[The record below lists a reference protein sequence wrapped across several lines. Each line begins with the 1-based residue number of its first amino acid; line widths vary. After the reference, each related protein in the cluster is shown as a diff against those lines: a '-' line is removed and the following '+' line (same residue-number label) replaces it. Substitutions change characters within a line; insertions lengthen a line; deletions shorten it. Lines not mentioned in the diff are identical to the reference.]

1 MGKKIILQIF
11 IGLGL
16 GIAIVAGINYI
27 TKPYIYQGSL
37 IDPPSPAVDFSLET
51 GNESTF
57 QLKEQ
62 RGNIVLLFF
71 GYTHCPDVC
80 PTTLYDFKQMKT
92 SLGELSEKVKF
103 VFVTVDPKRDTINH
117 LNDYVTAFDTEFI
130 ALGGNYSELETVWSA
145 YGVYREE
152 KDVGSAGGYLVDH
165 TARVYVI
172 DLQGNLRL
180 TFPFGMAPEAMTNDV
195 MQLLEDAEL

>member
-1 MGKKIILQIF
+1 MGKKLILQII

-16 GIAIVAGINYI
+16 GIAIAAGINYI
-27 TKPYIYQGSL
+27 AKPYAYQGSL
-37 IDPPSPAVDFSLET
+37 IDPPSPAVDFSL
-51 GNESTF
+51 GSGDGSTF

-62 RGNIVLLFF
+62 RGNVVLLFF

-80 PTTLYDFKQMKT
+80 PTTLYDFKQIKAR
-92 SLGELSEKVKF
+92 LGKLSEKVQF
-103 VFVTVDPKRDTINH
+103 VFVTVDPERDTITH
-117 LNDYVTAFDTEFI
+117 LNDYVTAFDPEFI
-130 ALGGNYSELETVWSA
+130 ALGGDYAELETVWSA
-145 YGVYREE
+145 FGVYREE

-180 TFPFGMAPEAMTNDV
+180 TFPFGMASEAMTKDV
-195 MQLLEDAEL
+195 MQLLEGAGL

>member
-37 IDPPSPAVDFSLET
+37 IDPPSPAVDFSLEA